1 MKSVVTADNTH
12 NACGVSEVTAHAL
25 GGAGTQQGLQY
36 VLACQQCQCHD
47 RPQPAPTHPSGAFPL
62 IWLL

>member
-1 MKSVVTADNTH
+1 VKADNTN
-12 NACGVSEVTAHAL
+12 NACSVSEFTARAL
-25 GGAGTQQGLQY
+25 RGARTQQDLQY

-47 RPQPAPTHPSGAFPL
+47 RPQPAPTHPSGMFPL